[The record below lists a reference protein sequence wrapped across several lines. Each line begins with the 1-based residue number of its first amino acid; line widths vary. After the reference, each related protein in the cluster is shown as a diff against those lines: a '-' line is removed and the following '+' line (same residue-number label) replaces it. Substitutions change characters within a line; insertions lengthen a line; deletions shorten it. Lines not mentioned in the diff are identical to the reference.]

1 MIKIKP
7 YPTILLFAV
16 ILLSIIFLPE
26 NMISS
31 KKRVFFWMWSK
42 PHTLLSSIMSL
53 SSYCKEINCE
63 KEIPHVHFGT
73 IDKNNNFIL
82 HLNSKDVEV
91 LKDFGKSFLLT
102 FRLENLPT
110 VYEVA
115 DIYKKYSSIFM
126 KTGIKINGL
135 ELDYDSPSSKIR
147 VYKNWIKR
155 LSELLPKDHIEITG
169 LTTWVNDNQ
178 KDTRELSKEVKR
190 INFQL
195 YHIDKNKIPTQS
207 FFSFLNIIS
216 EKKISL
222 GVMCNDY
229 EFTKT
234 ITKSIK
240 TNSQISIGY
249 FLNSNCSK
257 STKL

>member
-16 ILLSIIFLPE
+16 ILSSIIFLPE

-42 PHTLLSSIMSL
+42 PQTLSSSIISL
-53 SSYCKEINCE
+53 SSYCKKINCKTE
-63 KEIPHVHFGT
+63 TPHVHFGT
-73 IDKNNNFIL
+73 INKNNNFIL
-82 HLNSKDVEV
+82 HLNIKDIEV
-91 LKDFGKSFLLT
+91 LKDFGDSFLLT

-115 DIYKKYSSIFM
+115 DTYKKYSSIFM
-126 KTGIKINGL
+126 NYKIKIKGL
-135 ELDYDSPSSKIR
+135 ELDYDSPSSKIM
-147 VYKNWIKR
+147 VYKDWIKR
-155 LSELLPKDHIEITG
+155 LSKLLPKDHIEITG
-169 LTTWVNDNQ
+169 LTTWVYDNEQ
-178 KDTRELSKEVKR
+178 DTREISKEVKR

-195 YHIDKNKIPTQS
+195 YHIDKNKIPTQR
-207 FFSFLNIIS
+207 FFNFLNNIS

-234 ITKSIK
+234 ITNSVKKSSK
-240 TNSQISIGY
+240 ISVGF

-257 STKL
+257 SS